1 MRIKNNATR
10 KAVKTIISVSFF
22 QPLST
27 EKWEAS
33 QTQANYVIT
42 INHAKIYVM
51 FIVEYHQ
58 RNARSN
64 AR

>member
-1 MRIKNNATR
+1 MKI
-10 KAVKTIISVSFF
+10 SFF

-42 INHAKIYVM
+42 INHVKIYVM